1 MRSQTSKPLPLPVK
15 RILKKLGADLADARK
30 RRRISTSTMA
40 QRAMISRTT
49 LVKVEQGDPGV
60 SIGVIATVMFVLGM
74 TDRLADIA
82 DASHDRLGLDL
93 ESEKLPKR
101 ISSPRKPKH
110 GTVAPM
116 PREQASISNAGVD
129 FATEHN

>member
-1 MRSQTSKPLPLPVK
+1 MRSQTLKSLPLPV
-15 RILKKLGADLADARK
+15 RRALNKLGSDVADARK

-49 LVKVEQGDPGV
+49 LVKVENGDPGV
-60 SIGVIATVMFVLGM
+60 SLGIFATVLFVLGM

-82 DASHDRLGLDL
+82 DASHDRIGLDL
-93 ESEKLPKR
+93 ESENLPKR

-110 GTVAPM
+110 GPGNRII
-116 PREQASISNAGVD
+116 P
-129 FATEHN
+129 

>member
-1 MRSQTSKPLPLPVK
+1 MRFQASKPLPLPVK
-15 RILKKLGADLADARK
+15 RTLKKLGSDLADARR

-49 LVKVEQGDPGV
+49 LVKVENGDPGV
-60 SIGVIATVMFVLGM
+60 SFGIVATILFILGM

-82 DASHDRLGLDL
+82 DASHDRIGLDL

-101 ISSPRKPKH
+101 IHSSRKL
-110 GTVAPM
+110 
-116 PREQASISNAGVD
+116 SNGAGNRGI
-129 FATEHN
+129 H